1 MRLVTTCAARHFDEY
16 AHRLF
21 DGFELL
27 PKGSELH
34 WYTEGFDLPKKA
46 GITEVKLESLPALEA
61 LKAKYKN
68 YKAPNYLFD
77 VVRFSNKVFAAVDAL
92 YEYEGMGVWIDADC
106 VIRKPIPEGTLEGHM
121 KGYLSLLMRAG
132 MYSETGLWLMDCTHP
147 MHRDFLDEWVDWYT
161 TGSFR
166 GLANWTDCETLDAT
180 IRRFERDKLIETSS
194 LSANERDSHPL
205 ASSPLGEWVDHCKGG
220 RKAAGFSPEAR

>member
-1 MRLVTTCAARHFDEY
+1 MRFVTTCAARHFDEY

-46 GITEVKLESLPALEA
+46 GITEVKLESLPKLEA
-61 LKAKYKN
+61 FKEKHKH

-77 VVRFSNKVFAAVDAL
+77 VVRFSNKVFAAADAL
-92 YEYEGMGVWIDADC
+92 YEHNGVGVWIDADC
-106 VIRKPIPEGTLEGHM
+106 VIRKPIPEGTLEGCM
-121 KGYLSLLMRAG
+121 KGYMSLLKRAG

-147 MHRDFLDEWVDWYT
+147 LHREFLDEWVGWYT
-161 TGSFR
+161 GGSFR
-166 GLANWTDCETLDAT
+166 GLSNWTDCETLDAT

-194 LSANERDSHPL
+194 LSANERDMHPL
-205 ASSPLGEWVDHCKGG
+205 ASSPLGEYVDHCKGP
-220 RKAAGFSPEAR
+220 RKALGRSPEAR